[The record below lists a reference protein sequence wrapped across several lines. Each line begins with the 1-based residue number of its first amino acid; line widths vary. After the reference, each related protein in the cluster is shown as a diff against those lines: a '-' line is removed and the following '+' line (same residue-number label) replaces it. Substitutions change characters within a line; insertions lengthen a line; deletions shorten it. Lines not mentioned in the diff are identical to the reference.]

1 MAAPITQDQWK
12 TVRASLRRVGDRFI
26 ELVVSAPDSRA
37 EVTPG
42 WSVSDTAAH
51 LTVVAW
57 LYTSLVRPEEVP
69 NPFPSLRGRL
79 DDITV
84 DDIDDFNDLTLRD
97 FTERDPRKLTE
108 LLSTHIDDLLD
119 STEDL
124 DPAQPIPWLGGS
136 RVPVAGIVAHLLNEL
151 LLHGH
156 DIGRALDRPWRIA
169 SRDAAF
175 FVELF
180 MVGVVRNGSGRLLE
194 TGQPRSERPIAVEF
208 RSPYITTVTLVLHEG
223 RVTLGEPGLA
233 PDVRVGFDPA
243 VFNLMMFGRIGKLR
257 AMLSGRVTIG
267 GPRPWLL
274 PAFLRVV
281 HMP

>member
-1 MAAPITQDQWK
+1 MAAPITHDQWK
-12 TVRASLRRVGDRFI
+12 SVRSSLRRVGDRFT
-26 ELVVSAPDSRA
+26 EMVVSAPDARA

-42 WSVSDTAAH
+42 WSVSETAAH

-57 LYTSLVRPEEVP
+57 LYTSLVRPAEVP
-69 NPFPSLRGRL
+69 NPFPVLDGWL

-84 DDIDDFNDLTLRD
+84 DDIDDFNELTLRD
-97 FTERDPRKLTE
+97 FTERDPRRLAE
-108 LLSTHIDDLLD
+108 LLNTHIDDLLA
-119 STEDL
+119 STEDF
-124 DPAQPIPWLGGS
+124 DPTLPVSWLGGS
-136 RVPVAGIVAHLLNEL
+136 RVPVAGIIAHLLNEL

-156 DIGRALDRPWRIA
+156 DMGRALGMTWRIA
-169 SRDAAF
+169 SSDAAF

-180 MVGVVRNGSGRLLE
+180 MAGVVRHGSGRLLE

-208 RSPYITTVTLVLHEG
+208 RSPYITTVTMVLRDG
-223 RVTLGEPGLA
+223 RVTLGEPGRR
-233 PDVRVGFDPA
+233 PDVRVTFDPA

-257 AMLSGRVTIG
+257 ALLSGRVTIG